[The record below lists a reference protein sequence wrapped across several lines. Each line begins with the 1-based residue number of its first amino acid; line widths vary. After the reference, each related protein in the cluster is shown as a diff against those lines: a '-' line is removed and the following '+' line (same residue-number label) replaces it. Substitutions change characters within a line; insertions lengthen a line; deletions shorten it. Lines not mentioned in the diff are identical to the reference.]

1 MSLDKLAVEAQSVL
15 NDLWGESLIPF
26 KLTAHKVECVGPGEY
41 IIRFHDSRLR
51 SVDFSWKDT
60 DSFDAALRE
69 AILSRA
75 SRLSGS
81 FTRSAGRSASH

>member
-1 MSLDKLAVEAQSVL
+1 MSLDKLALEAQSVL

-26 KLTAHKVECVGPGEY
+26 KLTAHKVECIGPGEY

-60 DSFDAALRE
+60 EPFDAAVRE
-69 AILSRA
+69 AILARA
-75 SRLSGS
+75 SRLIRPLTHSVRKS
-81 FTRSAGRSASH
+81 VAH

>member
-1 MSLDKLAVEAQSVL
+1 MSLDKLAAEAQSVL

-51 SVDFSWKDT
+51 SVDVSWKDT
-60 DSFDAALRE
+60 ESFHAAVRE

-75 SRLSGS
+75 ARLSGPL
-81 FTRSAGRSASH
+81 TRSARRSSSH

>member
-26 KLTAHKVECVGPGEY
+26 KLTAHKVECIGPGEY

-60 DSFDAALRE
+60 EPFDAAVRA

-75 SRLSGS
+75 ARLRGPWTTSGGKLSG
-81 FTRSAGRSASH
+81 H

>member
-1 MSLDKLAVEAQSVL
+1 MSLDKLAMEAQVVL
-15 NDLWGESLIPF
+15 NDLWGKSLIPF

-41 IIRFHDSRLR
+41 IIRFHDRRLR

-60 DSFDAALRE
+60 ESFDAAVRE

-75 SRLSGS
+75 SRLSGPLS
-81 FTRSAGRSASH
+81 RSAKKSASH

>member
-15 NDLWGESLIPF
+15 NDLWGKSLIPF
-26 KLTAHKVECVGPGEY
+26 ELTAHKVECVGPGEY

-51 SVDFSWKDT
+51 SVDVSWKDT
-60 DSFDAALRE
+60 ESFDAAVRE

-75 SRLSGS
+75 ARLSGPL
-81 FTRSAGRSASH
+81 TTSAKKSPGH

>member
-1 MSLDKLAVEAQSVL
+1 MSLDKLALEAQSVL

-26 KLTAHKVECVGPGEY
+26 KLTAHKVECIGPGEY

-60 DSFDAALRE
+60 EPFDAAVRE
-69 AILSRA
+69 AILARA
-75 SRLSGS
+75 SRL
-81 FTRSAGRSASH
+81 TRPLTHSVRKSAGH

>member
-26 KLTAHKVECVGPGEY
+26 KLTAHKVECIGPGEY

-51 SVDFSWKDT
+51 SVDVSWKDT
-60 DSFDAALRE
+60 EPFEAAVRE
-69 AILSRA
+69 AILARA
-75 SRLSGS
+75 ARLRGQLTHSVRKSPG
-81 FTRSAGRSASH
+81 H

>member
-1 MSLDKLAVEAQSVL
+1 MSLDKLAVDAQSVL

-41 IIRFHDSRLR
+41 IIRFRDTRLR
-51 SVDFSWKDT
+51 SVDLSWKDNE
-60 DSFDAALRE
+60 SFEAVFRE

-75 SRLSGS
+75 SRLNKDS
-81 FTRSAGRSASH
+81 TRPAKKSAGH

>member
-26 KLTAHKVECVGPGEY
+26 KLTAQKVECVGPGEY
-41 IIRFHDSRLR
+41 IIRFHESRLR
-51 SVDFSWKDT
+51 SMDFSWQDT

-75 SRLSGS
+75 SRLSGPLIRS
-81 FTRSAGRSASH
+81 TRKSASH